1 MAHIRVIGER
11 PHGIPPLGPTDTETT
26 MQNLATM
33 SQAELIALVTAMQ
46 AQPARKLSMKVTEK
60 GGLSI
65 YGLGRFPVT
74 LYRSQWDRLLDA
86 STVTEIKAF
95 IDINATLLAVKA

>member
-1 MAHIRVIGER
+1 M
-11 PHGIPPLGPTDTETT
+11 TD
-26 MQNLATM
+26 LSKL

-60 GGLSI
+60 GGMSI

-74 LYRSQWDRLLDA
+74 LYRSQWERLLDA
-86 STVTEIKAF
+86 DTVAQVKAF
-95 IDINATLLAVKA
+95 IVANDKLLAIKV

>member
-1 MAHIRVIGER
+1 M
-11 PHGIPPLGPTDTETT
+11 TD
-26 MQNLATM
+26 LSKL

-74 LYRSQWDRLLDA
+74 LYRSQWERLLDDA
-86 STVTEIKAF
+86 TVTEIKAF
-95 IDINATLLAVKA
+95 MATNAALLAVKT

>member
-1 MAHIRVIGER
+1 
-11 PHGIPPLGPTDTETT
+11 
-26 MQNLATM
+26 MQNLTTM

-95 IDINATLLAVKA
+95 IETNASLLAVKA